1 MSIIDYGYIS
11 YNKYGEEL
19 CGDTISVNDDNDR
32 ITMVLA
38 DGLGSGIKASILST
52 LTAKILNTLITHNVE
67 IEESVET
74 LIDTLPVDLEKGL
87 AYSTFTIVSI
97 DRDGNGVLYEFDNP
111 KYIYMRDNKP
121 YKIDEEEF
129 EICGKRIIKADLK
142 LEDDDYLLLM
152 SDGVVYAGSQ
162 ATYNLSFNKDVIVD
176 YLKNNVSRDMSAR
189 QIANVLA
196 KACDDLYIHEPSDD
210 TSVAVIKKKKRK
222 SVSVMIGPPRDYND
236 DDRYVSDFMKNDAY
250 RIVCGGSTSK
260 IVLDRLKETVE
271 YEKNS
276 NSNYPPYGH
285 SDSIDIVSEGVLTLK
300 RIVELAEKV
309 LNKDYSLFDEY
320 TSNDSASKISEMLF
334 EKASDIDFYVGHGI
348 NIDQIGLIDG
358 DDKFTMINDLIAYL
372 KKMNKTVHRYD
383 Y

>member
-11 YNKYGEEL
+11 FNKYGEEL
-19 CGDTISVNDDNDR
+19 CGDTVSVNDDNDR

-97 DRDGNGVLYEFDNP
+97 DRDGSGVLYEFDNP
-111 KYIYMRDNKP
+111 KYIYMRNNKS

-162 ATYNLSFNKDVIVD
+162 ATYNLSFNNAVIVD
-176 YLKNNVSRDMSAR
+176 YLKNNVSEDMSAR

-236 DDRYVSDFMKNDAY
+236 DDRYVSDFMKKDAY

-260 IVLDRLKETVE
+260 IVLERLNETVV
-271 YEKNS
+271 YEKDS
-276 NSNYPPYGH
+276 NTNYPPYGH

-300 RIVELAEKV
+300 RIVELAKRV
-309 LNKDYSLFDEY
+309 IDRDYSVFDEY
-320 TSNDSASKISEMLF
+320 ISNDSASKISEMLF

-348 NIDQIGLIDG
+348 NMDHIGLIDS
-358 DDKFTMINDLIAYL
+358 DDKFMMINDLIAYL

>member
-19 CGDTISVNDDNDR
+19 CGDTVSVNDDNDR

-52 LTAKILNTLITHNVE
+52 LTAKILNTLITNNVA

-97 DRDGNGVLYEFDNP
+97 DRDGSGVLYEFDNP

-162 ATYNLSFNKDVIVD
+162 ATYNLSFNNAVIVD
-176 YLKNNVSRDMSAR
+176 YLKNNVSEDMSAR